1 MTTTVFE
8 TLHEAIE
15 IEQASAPPRIGLT
28 LTELKKLFLQEPPRY
43 LIEGLLPSDDI
54 HVAVG
59 DSGLGKT
66 AWAYQ
71 LGLCVATGKPFLGH
85 PVRPSRVLH
94 FDLENGLEEII
105 RLSDAMCKHL
115 DIGREPGDFIVI
127 PNDGNPPSIERA
139 VADRRPGLVIVDT
152 MRALYPE
159 AEESNTRM
167 GQLLQGL
174 RSVARSHH
182 CAILLIHHLR
192 KPGEAGGPPLENT
205 PLLEWLLQAA
215 GARAVINQTNTRI
228 GLDKPRTLGRDD
240 AALVMKSFV
249 KLKGE
254 SADFFLERV
263 CDREGEPLG
272 YRRLA
277 GAALLGNPEQES
289 AVARLPQKFLFK
301 EAKAIYNRSDDP
313 TRKWLL
319 KCETAGLV
327 KQVGRGTYERLEVPP
342 AGAVERIEKH
352 AK

>member
-1 MTTTVFE
+1 MKNTTAVE
-8 TLHEAIE
+8 TEPLPKVIE
-15 IEQASAPPRIGLT
+15 IKPASVSPRIGLT
-28 LTELKKLFLQEPPRY
+28 LAELKELFLQEPPSY

-115 DIGREPGDFIVI
+115 DISREPKDFIIV

-139 VADRRPGLVIVDT
+139 VADRRPGLVTVDT
-152 MRALYPE
+152 MRALFPE

-174 RSVARSHH
+174 RSIARSHH

-192 KPGEAGGPPLENT
+192 KPGETGGLALENT

-228 GLDKPRTLGRDD
+228 GLDRPKSLGRDE

-263 CDREGEPLG
+263 CDTEGEPLG
-272 YRRLA
+272 YRTLS
-277 GAALLGNPEQES
+277 GAALLGNPEQET
-289 AVARLPQKFLFK
+289 AVARLPQKFAFK

-319 KCETAGLV
+319 KCEAAGLV
-327 KQVGRGTYERLEVPP
+327 RQVGRGSYERLLE
-342 AGAVERIEKH
+342 AGGAGRG
-352 AK
+352 